1 MYDIVIIGGGIV
13 GLSTAYQI
21 VQSFPNKKVLVLD
34 KENKFGFHQSGNN
47 SGVIH
52 SGIYYRPGSLKAQ
65 NCRLGIKL
73 LKNFC
78 DKFAIKYDICGK
90 IIVARNNDELEGLK
104 VLFERG
110 KKNNINDIKLINK
123 DQISHYEPHA
133 IGEGAIYC
141 GDTGIIDY
149 SLVCDVL
156 SKQVGLHGSLMT
168 STKVI
173 DILQKD
179 GGILIQTSKKDIR
192 TKFLINCAGLFSD
205 KIAEL
210 AGVKREYRIVPFRG
224 EYYMLKEESRHL
236 VKNLIYPLPDPRYP
250 FLGVHFTRTIH
261 GDIEAGPNA
270 VLAWSR
276 EGYEKFDINLHEI
289 MDYLFYRGFWKMANK
304 YWITGV
310 KEYYR
315 SVFKAAFVSS
325 LKKLIPEISKEDLV
339 SSPAGVRAQALSE
352 GGNLIDDFVIKNSK
366 NMIHVINAP
375 SPAATSSLAI
385 GENIKNIYQ
394 SLID

>member
-73 LKNFC
+73 LKDFC

-90 IIVARNNDELEGLK
+90 IIVARNNDELKGLK
-104 VLFERG
+104 ELFERG

-123 DQISHYEPHA
+123 DQISHYEPYA

-168 STKVI
+168 GTKVI
-173 DILQKD
+173 DILGKD

-304 YWITGV
+304 YWITGL

-339 SSPAGVRAQALSE
+339 SSPAGVRAQALSA

-385 GENIKNIYQ
+385 GENIKKIYQ